1 MSSTNTQMPFRI
13 MDCSLAAIA
22 TGRRAQNLREL
33 RDHLRD
39 VDVDSVYY
47 HFWGSRLRPRFD
59 EPEYNNDF
67 ASWAHRGL
75 RDEVTAERLSIID
88 PRDHTSLENL
98 RNEVVEVI
106 DARLYEQDF
115 VPWSKTDQQFSFI
128 RSQIVVLDTG
138 VTIENVDELVSS
150 LSLMSTSSV
159 YYHFIDARRRTAS
172 GSDDFSAW
180 LSDAGSR
187 SSALIEALAG
197 VDPYFV
203 TLADLRS
210 QLISVCTDWAQRG
223 VFL

>member
-1 MSSTNTQMPFRI
+1 MSSTNTQTPFRI

-33 RDHLRD
+33 RDHLRE

-88 PRDHTSLENL
+88 PRDHASLEDL

-106 DARLYEQDF
+106 DARLDEQDF

-138 VTIENVDELVSS
+138 ETIKSVDELVSA

-159 YYHFIDARRRTAS
+159 YYHFIDARRRTTS

-180 LSDAGSR
+180 LSDTGSR
-187 SSALIEALAG
+187 STALIEVLAG

-223 VFL
+223 VFS